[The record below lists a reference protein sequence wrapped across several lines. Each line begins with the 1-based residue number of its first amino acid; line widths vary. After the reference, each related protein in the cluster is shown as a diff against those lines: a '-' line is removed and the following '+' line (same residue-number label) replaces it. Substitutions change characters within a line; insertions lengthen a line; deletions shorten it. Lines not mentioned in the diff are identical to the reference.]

1 LTFIFFRR
9 NRIALLQ
16 KEEDRAR
23 KKTEQTKERALEI
36 LVMRTEN
43 EKRVQTY
50 VEATDKNSEHKRAL
64 QSKAKESECEMR
76 RQRADQLETIQCK
89 RRQEVVEMQH
99 ERKEM
104 SKVMVMDQLN
114 NLKMKQKIREEVR
127 KKEEDARIRREKEK
141 RDHDLRVKQA
151 FEQKAAA
158 EEADAKKA
166 EKLVRSL
173 ERREREWMIKLRDT
187 QIVQE
192 IAFEQLESALLGDTQ
207 VYSPSAY
214 GSGTISRGKSED
226 DLHFSE
232 FSTPTSSATKHEIEQ
247 MQGFERRDVT
257 KGVPLCEISIP
268 AGVNIP
274 RAVSSPAGGS
284 LPRVGPA
291 QQRKSEIWTE
301 LAQPRGRINSL
312 LGVQESSSSSGP
324 RSASSRDSRKKS
336 AAKSKGK

>member
-1 LTFIFFRR
+1 
-9 NRIALLQ
+9 
-16 KEEDRAR
+16 
-23 KKTEQTKERALEI
+23 
-36 LVMRTEN
+36 MRTEN

-50 VEATDKNSEHKRAL
+50 VEATDKNTEHKRAL
-64 QSKAKESECEMR
+64 QSKAKESDCEMR

-99 ERKEM
+99 ERKEL
-104 SKVMVMDQLN
+104 SKVMVMDQAKD
-114 NLKMKQKIREEVR
+114 LKMKQKIREAVR

-141 RDHDLRVKQA
+141 RDNDLRVKQA
-151 FEQKAAA
+151 FELKAAA
-158 EEADAKKA
+158 EEADARKA

-247 MQGFERRDVT
+247 MQGSERRDVM
-257 KGVPLCEISIP
+257 KGVPLGELSIP
-268 AGVNIP
+268 AGGNIA
-274 RAVSSPAGGS
+274 RAASSPAGGS

-312 LGVQESSSSSGP
+312 LGVQDSSSGP
-324 RSASSRDSRKKS
+324 RSASSRDSGKRSVSKP
-336 AAKSKGK
+336 KGK